1 MKKFEPKHLVRIIVA
16 IIGFLGLVVV
26 ALIPYM
32 LRQCEE
38 TVTPRDEG
46 RVETDTT
53 LPEPEPVP
61 PELKPVSPEPEP
73 VTPEPA
79 LLPLPMSGWYTWG
92 GVTVTGGAARN
103 ECVINSSGR
112 LADSAG
118 IVNEHLGTALRG
130 KTVILCFSN
139 TGASRFSENRMAKIE
154 GDNRVLLADNIISV
168 MDFLPVEDKLFPNG
182 FEFKIPNT
190 FKGKLNFVFYQ
201 ADLNNLKI
209 TAYYK

>member
-1 MKKFEPKHLVRIIVA
+1 MKKFEPKHLVSIIVA
-16 IIGFLGLVVV
+16 IISSLGLVVV
-26 ALIPYM
+26 ALVPYM

-38 TVTPRDEG
+38 TS
-46 RVETDTT
+46 TT

-61 PELKPVSPEPEP
+61 PEIKPVPPEPEP
-73 VTPEPA
+73 VPPEPEPVPPVPA
-79 LLPLPMSGWYTWG
+79 WIPLPISGWYTWG
-92 GVTVTGGAARN
+92 GVTITGEAASN
-103 ECVINSSGR
+103 ECIINSSGR

-130 KTVILCFSN
+130 KTLILCFSN

-168 MDFLPVEDKLFPNG
+168 MDFLPVEDRLLPNG
-182 FEFKIPNT
+182 FEFTIPNT